1 MECPMIRLSFRS
13 GLARA
18 AFVLLALALSPTA
31 GRAQQEGQPYPPD
44 ATVFGLKTADWVV
57 A

>member
-1 MECPMIRLSFRS
+1 MIRLSFRS